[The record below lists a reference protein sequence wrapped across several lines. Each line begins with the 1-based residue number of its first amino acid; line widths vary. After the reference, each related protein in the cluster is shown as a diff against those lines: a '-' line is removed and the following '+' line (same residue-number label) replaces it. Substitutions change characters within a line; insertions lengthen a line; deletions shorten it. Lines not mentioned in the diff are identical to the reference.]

1 MIGRLKELMFSRE
14 RKQLITVEV
23 SGDFRDQFDK
33 LKQFD
38 LDIEIKRHRERR
50 SNDANA
56 YFHVLVHKIAV
67 QQWLS
72 DDEVKVN
79 LVRDYGA
86 LLLDKDGKVVLVTLP
101 AEIDPDQ
108 FYRYAKCYET
118 RYHKGK
124 AYRRYLLYKQT
135 HLMDSAEMSR
145 LIDGAIYEARN
156 LGIETDTPEQL
167 ARNKALW
174 GMT

>member
-1 MIGRLKELMFSRE
+1 MIGRLRELKFGDRL
-14 RKQLITVEV
+14 KQLITVEV
-23 SGDFRDQFDK
+23 DGDSRDQYDR
-33 LKQFD
+33 LKD
-38 LDIEIKRHRERR
+38 CELDIEIRRHRERR
-50 SNDANA
+50 SKDANA

-67 QQWLS
+67 RQWTAE
-72 DDEVKVN
+72 DEVKIN

-86 LLLDKDGKVVLVTLP
+86 LVTDGDGEAVLISLP
-101 AEIDPDQ
+101 AEVDPDQ
-108 FYRYAKCYET
+108 FYRYTRCFET

-124 AYRRYLLYKQT
+124 AYRRYLLYKET

-174 GMT
+174 GME